1 MSDDTDD
8 SVGQFIRKTLRSAGR
23 QYARTRES
31 FATGKQ
37 VSKLPRDEHGRA
49 RIVCRL
55 HAEKRAVA
63 LDENGAP
70 ACFDP
75 DRVDCQGCLED
86 IEDGR
91 IETW

>member
-1 MSDDTDD
+1 MSDERDD
-8 SVGQFIRKTLRSAGR
+8 SIGQFVRKTLRSAGR
-23 QYARTRES
+23 KYAKTRRN

-37 VSKLPRDEHGRA
+37 ASKLPRDEHGRV

-55 HAEKRAVA
+55 QAEKRAVR

-75 DRVDCQGCLED
+75 ERVDCQGCLED
-86 IEDGR
+86 IEEGR